1 MNLWKVAMDL
11 IVAEDKDC
19 FQGLTNGV
27 QLRGLVI
34 FYVLAGFTVP
44 IWLLYTTQHNSLQA
58 MDSLKILWSLLVCL
72 VSNVW
77 PLIFYGLI
85 KYTRA
90 GVSVL
95 FQSVESTSD
104 IDRLEALRLNYVD
117 LIRSLNNLF
126 NTLGLILLLPLIS
139 GSLHII
145 IELYFVLKSLQYT
158 SGDVASVVNVLR
170 DVGLM
175 SLLIFPGEEFSDLV
189 REIFQSKRLS

>member
-1 MNLWKVAMDL
+1 MDS

-19 FQGLTNGV
+19 FQGLTSGV

-34 FYVLAGFTVP
+34 FYVLAGLTVP
-44 IWLLYTTQHNSLQA
+44 IWLLYTTQRNSLQA
-58 MDSLKILWSLLVCL
+58 LDSLKILWSLLVCL

-104 IDRLEALRLNYVD
+104 IYRLEALRLNYVD
-117 LIRSLNNLF
+117 LIRF
-126 NTLGLILLLPLIS
+126 
-139 GSLHII
+139 
-145 IELYFVLKSLQYT
+145 
-158 SGDVASVVNVLR
+158 
-170 DVGLM
+170 
-175 SLLIFPGEEFSDLV
+175 
-189 REIFQSKRLS
+189 